1 MPNFRKVERAKVI
14 IQDGKELH
22 LKECAK
28 CGSEFYGAK
37 DSTRCDARRKRRKV

>member
-1 MPNFRKVERAKVI
+1 MKIERAKAI
-14 IQDGKELH
+14 ILDGKELF

-37 DSTRCDARRKRRKV
+37 DETRCDSLPEAEDGSR